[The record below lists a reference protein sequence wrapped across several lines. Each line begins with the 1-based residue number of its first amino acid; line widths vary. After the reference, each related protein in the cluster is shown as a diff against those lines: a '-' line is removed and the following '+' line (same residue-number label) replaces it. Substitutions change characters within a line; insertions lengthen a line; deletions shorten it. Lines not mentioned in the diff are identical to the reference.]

1 VEEATGSLI
10 MELRPYQTDA
20 LKALDDYWTA
30 GGGHP
35 LVAMATATGKSV
47 LIAKL
52 VADIAAHFP
61 TLRAVVL
68 VHVRELLRQNLEHLL
83 RVWPGAPCGINS
95 AGLRRRDWQ
104 APIVLANIQSVWR
117 SPQRLGRRDLV
128 IVDEAHLVP
137 HEGDGMYRRLIDD
150 LRELEPTMR
159 VCGFTATPY
168 RLDSGRLDEGDG
180 KIFDQI
186 VFNYGIADGIGDN
199 YLAPLTSKATT
210 TNIDVT
216 NVAVRGGEFVSGAL
230 EDAADS
236 DAIINSAVEEIL
248 KRGQDRRSWL
258 LFCCG
263 VRHAQHVSEVL
274 RERGVAVATVT
285 AKTPTDERD
294 RIIASFHSGAIR
306 ALTNVNVLT
315 TGFNVPAVDLIAML
329 RPTLSTGLYVQMIG
343 RGTRKA
349 NGKYDCL
356 VLDFAG
362 NVWRHGPVD
371 RAEGGVGNGR
381 SGVKADTIA
390 AKRCP
395 ECNELNALRA
405 TECTCCGHEFPQE
418 QPKPKHASVADWAPI
433 MGTSEW
439 LPVTEVSLRLHI
451 KFNDPR
457 APPCLRVEYL
467 CGLSPF
473 SEYISLQRT
482 GYAREMA
489 ERWWYA
495 MGGRAPAPCMVA
507 QAMQRADELSQV
519 LAIVVARDGK
529 FWRVV
534 ERRLRRPDGSE
545 VEVSRQ
551 CRCFVAHRL
560 LPAPQIND
568 EVSY

>member
-1 VEEATGSLI
+1 
-10 MELRPYQTDA
+10 MELRPYQVDA

-52 VADIAAHFP
+52 LTDIVVRFP
-61 TLRAVVL
+61 DLRALVL
-68 VHVRELLRQNLEHLL
+68 VHVRELLTQNLEHLL
-83 RVWPGAPCGINS
+83 HIWPSAPVGINS
-95 AGLRRRDWQ
+95 AGLRQRDWD

-117 SPQRLGRRDLV
+117 SPERLGRRDL
-128 IVDEAHLVP
+128 ILVDEAHLVP
-137 HEGDGMYRRLIDD
+137 HEGDGMYRTLIDS

-159 VCGFTATPY
+159 VCGLSATPY
-168 RLDSGRLDEGDG
+168 RLDSGRLDQGDG
-180 KIFDQI
+180 EIFDDV
-186 VFNYGIADGIGDN
+186 VFDYGIADGIRDGW
-199 YLAPLTSKATT
+199 LAPLSSKATT
-210 TNIDVT
+210 TSIDVSG
-216 NVAVRGGEFVSGAL
+216 VAVRGGEFVPGAL
-230 EDAADS
+230 EDAAD
-236 DAIINSAVEEIL
+236 DDVVVNAAVEEIIQ
-248 KRGQDRRSWL
+248 RGENRRSWL

-263 VRHAQHVSEVL
+263 VHHAQHVGEVL

-285 AKTPTDERD
+285 ATTPADKRD
-294 RIIASFHSGAIR
+294 RIIADFRSGAIR

-315 TGFNVPAVDLIAML
+315 TGFNVPAVDLVAML

-349 NGKYDCL
+349 DGKHDCM

-371 RAEGGVGNGR
+371 RAEGGVSNGKA
-381 SGVKADTIA
+381 GVKVDTIA

-395 ECNELNALRA
+395 ECSELNALRA
-405 TECTCCGHEFPQE
+405 AECTYCGHEFPQE
-418 QPKPKHASVADWAPI
+418 QPKPKHAATADWAPI
-433 MGTSEW
+433 MGAREW
-439 LPVTEVSLRLHI
+439 LPVTEVDFRLHT
-451 KFNDPR
+451 KFSDPA

-473 SEYISLQRT
+473 NEYISLQRA

-495 MGGRAPAPCMVA
+495 MGGRAPAPYTVA
-507 QAMQRADELSQV
+507 QALQRTDELSDV

-529 FWRVV
+529 YWRVV
-534 ERRLRRPDGSE
+534 ERRLRRPDGTQ
-545 VEVSRQ
+545 VEINRHY
-551 CRCFVAHRL
+551 RCLTAHQSQL
-560 LPAPQIND
+560 APPEIHD
-568 EVSY
+568 EVPY

>member
-1 VEEATGSLI
+1 
-10 MELRPYQTDA
+10 MELRPYQADA

-52 VADIAAHFP
+52 IADIAAHFP
-61 TLRAVVL
+61 DLRALVL
-68 VHVRELLRQNLEHLL
+68 VHVRELLTQNLDHLL
-83 RVWPGAPCGINS
+83 RVWPGVPYGINS
-95 AGLRRRDWQ
+95 AGLKQRDWQ

-128 IVDEAHLVP
+128 IIDEAHLVP
-137 HEGDGMYRRLIDD
+137 HEGDGMYRTLIDS

-159 VCGFTATPY
+159 VCGLSATPY
-168 RLDSGRLDEGDG
+168 RLDTGRLDQGDG
-180 KIFDQI
+180 KIFDDV
-186 VFNYGIADGIGDN
+186 VFDYGIAEGIRDGW
-199 YLAPLTSKATT
+199 LAPLSSKATT
-210 TNIDVT
+210 TSIDVSG
-216 NVAVRGGEFVSGAL
+216 VAVRGGEFVPGAL
-230 EDAADS
+230 EDAAD
-236 DAIINSAVEEIL
+236 DATVVNAAVEEIIQ
-248 KRGQDRRSWL
+248 RGENRRSWL

-263 VRHAQHVSEVL
+263 VHHAWHVGEAL
-274 RERGVAVATVT
+274 RERGIAAATVT
-285 AKTPTDERD
+285 ATTPADERD
-294 RIIASFHSGAIR
+294 RIIADFRSGAIR

-349 NGKYDCL
+349 DGKYDCL

-362 NVWRHGPVD
+362 NVMRHGPVD
-371 RAEGGVGNGR
+371 RAEGAAGNGR
-381 SGVKADTIA
+381 AGVKVDTIT

-395 ECNELNALRA
+395 ECGELNVLRA

-418 QPKPKHASVADWAPI
+418 QPKPKHAATADWIPI
-433 MGTSEW
+433 MGAREW
-439 LPVTEVSLRLHI
+439 LPVTEVDFRLHT
-451 KFNDPR
+451 KFSDPA

-473 SEYISLQRT
+473 SEYISLQRA

-495 MGGRAPAPCMVA
+495 MGGSAPAPYTVA
-507 QAMQRADELSQV
+507 QALQRTDELSDV

-529 FWRVV
+529 YWRVTD
-534 ERRLRRPDGSE
+534 RRLRRSDGSE
-545 VEVSRQ
+545 VEVNRQ
-551 CRCFVAHRL
+551 CRCLVAHC
-560 LPAPQIND
+560 PQPTTKSLKDELND
-568 EVSY
+568 SILF